1 MTFSLQHDEIV
12 KLLNEII
19 MYWSSI
25 FWFLSWP
32 ALVIISYQL
41 IKFTILKYEE
51 ILEKPVKKAVPEK

>member
-1 MTFSLQHDEIV
+1 
-12 KLLNEII
+12 

-25 FWFLSWP
+25 LWFISWP
-32 ALVIISYQL
+32 VLVIISYQL